1 MTTEKSDK
9 CEICHKNLIY
19 GSNEAD
25 YRELACNICQKEFKT
40 NIYCPDGHYICDACH
55 SKEPIQVIED
65 FCETTV
71 LKDPYE
77 IADLI
82 MKHPKFKVYGPEHHA
97 LVPAVV
103 LTALKNNG
111 IKKPNRE
118 EVTLF
123 DIKEGIKRGF
133 EIPGGWCGYYGCCG
147 SGIGAGIALSLFG
160 GATPSK
166 SEPRTIANKTTSRA
180 LEKIADNLEHCCKR
194 SVKFSILE
202 ALNSLK
208 DNYGIILDVKPGN
221 CAFSDVNDKCEREN
235 CPFY

>member
-1 MTTEKSDK
+1 M
-9 CEICHKNLIY
+9 
-19 GSNEAD
+19 
-25 YRELACNICQKEFKT
+25 
-40 NIYCPDGHYICDACH
+40 
-55 SKEPIQVIED
+55 
-65 FCETTV
+65 
-71 LKDPYE
+71 
-77 IADLI
+77 
-82 MKHPKFKVYGPEHHA
+82 
-97 LVPAVV
+97 
-103 LTALKNNG
+103 
-111 IKKPNRE
+111 
-118 EVTLF
+118 
-123 DIKEGIKRGF
+123 
-133 EIPGGWCGYYGCCG
+133 
-147 SGIGAGIALSLFG
+147 SLFG